1 MRILVDQ
8 SGYELLNIGDVAM
21 LQSCVTRLKHQWPH
35 AEVMVIAHATDNELE
50 TYCPEAIGI
59 GRTFADL
66 PLFRNVPRKPRL
78 ASEQAWKMMGPYFAG
93 RLRPRRLAPRRF
105 RTAIQAVQASDLVV
119 ASGGGYVT
127 DTWWWHAVGV
137 LSLLALAQRLGK
149 PTAMFGQGIGP
160 LRHRALRVQAAAVFP
175 NLRTLGLREDQMG
188 RDLALALGVPPGV
201 MTLTGDDA
209 LELIDRSIPAHGK
222 ALGINIRV
230 SGYAGVAP
238 DLAAAIGDLVQ
249 DTATALEAPIV
260 ALPVSRYAVDADIAA
275 LRAVFSGVRSHPGI
289 LLNEIAS
296 PEALV
301 SAAAEC
307 RAIVTGSYH
316 TAVFGLGQ
324 GVPTVC
330 LTRSSYYEGK
340 FGGLRAQFPQ
350 ACLVVPLDAPDYAN
364 RLRSAILQAW
374 QLPEQVRAAAS
385 ETAVTLRN
393 AGRDTYERFR
403 LQVESRTLT
412 PAGRKELAS

>member
-1 MRILVDQ
+1 
-8 SGYELLNIGDVAM
+8 
-21 LQSCVTRLKHQWPH
+21 
-35 AEVMVIAHATDNELE
+35 
-50 TYCPEAIGI
+50 
-59 GRTFADL
+59 
-66 PLFRNVPRKPRL
+66 
-78 ASEQAWKMMGPYFAG
+78 
-93 RLRPRRLAPRRF
+93 
-105 RTAIQAVQASDLVV
+105 
-119 ASGGGYVT
+119 
-127 DTWWWHAVGV
+127 
-137 LSLLALAQRLGK
+137 
-149 PTAMFGQGIGP
+149 
-160 LRHRALRVQAAAVFP
+160 
-175 NLRTLGLREDQMG
+175 MG
-188 RDLALALGVPPGV
+188 RDLALALGVPPGI

-209 LELIDRSIPAHGK
+209 LELIDSGIPTAGK

-238 DLAAAIGDLVQ
+238 DLAADIGDLVQ
-249 DTATALEAPIV
+249 ETATALEAPIV

-275 LRAVFSGVRSHPGI
+275 LRAVFSGVRSRPDI
-289 LLNEIAS
+289 LLNEIAT

-307 RAIVTGSYH
+307 RTIVTGSYH
-316 TAVFGLGQ
+316 TAVFGLAQ

-340 FGGLRAQFPQ
+340 FGGLGAQFPH

-374 QLPEQVRAAAS
+374 QLPERARAAAS

-403 LQVESRTLT
+403 LQVESRTLA
-412 PAGRKELAS
+412 PAGRKERAT